1 MLLIL
6 YLQHRRNES
15 SFLTPSDYI
24 MQRLYRPRI
33 LLNLDIA
40 IHLCRYNSAHRL
52 IEVLECALTPVV
64 SSRRKTIT
72 GDPSDFFRS
81 DVHLTVF

>member
-1 MLLIL
+1 MLFVLWI
-6 YLQHRRNES
+6 QHRRNES
-15 SFLTPSDYI
+15 SFLTPSDY

-52 IEVLECALTPVV
+52 IEVLECALTPLV

-72 GDPSDFFRS
+72 GDPSDFSRS

>member
-15 SFLTPSDYI
+15 SFLTPSGY

-72 GDPSDFFRS
+72 GDPSDFSRS